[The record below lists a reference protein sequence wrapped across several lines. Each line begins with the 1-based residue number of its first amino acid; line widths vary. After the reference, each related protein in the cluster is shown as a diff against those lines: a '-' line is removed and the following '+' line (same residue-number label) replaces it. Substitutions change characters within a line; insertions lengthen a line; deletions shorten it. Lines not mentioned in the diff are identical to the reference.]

1 MADNKTTDT
10 RVYFFDKPG
19 NVKLVIY
26 SLYASCGLLLLLD
39 FIVHRHTY
47 HQWETLLGF
56 YSIYGFIA
64 CTAIVFGSK
73 VLRTFV
79 ERDEKYY
86 NENHASDTLGAD
98 HVDE

>member
-1 MADNKTTDT
+1 MAKKTKH
-10 RVYFFDKPG
+10 FFDNPG
-19 NVKLVIY
+19 NVELVIY
-26 SLYASCGLLLLLD
+26 SLYVCCGLLLLLD

-47 HQWETLLGF
+47 HEWENLLGF
-56 YSIYGFIA
+56 YSIYGFVA

-79 ERDEKYY
+79 EREEEFYNDNHTSEKV
-86 NENHASDTLGAD
+86 GAD

>member
-1 MADNKTTDT
+1 MAKDT
-10 RVYFFDKPG
+10 KHFFDHPG

-26 SLYASCGLLLLLD
+26 SLYGCCGLLLLLD
-39 FIVHRHTY
+39 FIVHRHIY
-47 HQWETLLGF
+47 HKWETLLGF
-56 YSIYGFIA
+56 YSIYGFVA

-79 ERDEKYY
+79 EREEEYY
-86 NENHASDTLGAD
+86 NDNHTSEKVGAD